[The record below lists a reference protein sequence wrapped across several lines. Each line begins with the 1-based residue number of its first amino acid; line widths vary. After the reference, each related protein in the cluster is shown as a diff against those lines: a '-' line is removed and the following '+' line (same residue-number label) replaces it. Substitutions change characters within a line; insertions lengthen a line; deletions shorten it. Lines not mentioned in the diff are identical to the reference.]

1 MRREDGI
8 RLGEDEI
15 VAHTDVD
22 QEFDDLVA
30 ALVSRPTAEVVT
42 GLGEAGV
49 EYVVLPAPAD
59 PDVAAALD
67 ATGGLVA
74 ASAEDRDTRAWQ
86 VDRPLSAA
94 ALDGPRSWLRIACSS
109 SRPWPWSRSWCC
121 ALPTRQPEA
130 SMSRFRADLALA
142 VALPVVCVAALLVA
156 HPPEG
161 DRGDDVRHEPELT
174 ALTSASVVC
183 PSTISP
189 DGFVGVTT
197 LTEAT
202 GEVLGGARRRR
213 RPVQVEPSTGLGRS
227 PRQRRAGGGHR
238 RRRARTGPGRRPLG
252 CHPVHRDGLPAA
264 DRRAVVHGPRLRGHP
279 QLGHRA
285 GQPQRGARGRRRRP
299 LVAGRAAH
307 VPELLGI
314 SVPGGDGVKIDLAAL
329 VPRRGELMA
338 QVTTSRGRLA
348 VDVADSV
355 DELGTGLVAS
365 DWLSPQPAPATRN
378 LLLGVARGTG
388 DRILVLG
395 NPGDDE
401 VRVTVRIVTPRA
413 VFAPAGLEPV
423 TVAPGSTKPVTL
435 TTLLDEAAEQ
445 GAIGLLVESTGPV
458 ATIAA
463 PARRQ
468 GPVRGRARRR
478 RWRRPRP
485 SWCRPARPGCC
496 SPTRRASGWPRWSPS
511 TPRARSCRRRPSS
524 CTPDT
529 GASIALPAGTAL
541 VRLTPERTSVGAA
554 LLVTAAQGVAVVQLR
569 GPLVEGLVPDVR
581 PSLP

>member
-1 MRREDGI
+1 
-8 RLGEDEI
+8 
-15 VAHTDVD
+15 
-22 QEFDDLVA
+22 
-30 ALVSRPTAEVVT
+30 
-42 GLGEAGV
+42 
-49 EYVVLPAPAD
+49 
-59 PDVAAALD
+59 
-67 ATGGLVA
+67 
-74 ASAEDRDTRAWQ
+74 
-86 VDRPLSAA
+86 
-94 ALDGPRSWLRIACSS
+94 
-109 SRPWPWSRSWCC
+109 
-121 ALPTRQPEA
+121 
-130 SMSRFRADLALA
+130 MSRFRADLALA
-142 VALPVVCVAALLVA
+142 VAMPVVCVAALLVA

-189 DGFVGVTT
+189 DVFVGVTT

-202 GEVLGGARRRR
+202 GEVVAGLGDDV
-213 RPVQVEPSTGLGRS
+213 RPVQVEPLKVSEVTANDEPVVVTGVDAL
-227 PRQRRAGGGHR
+227 A
-238 RRRARTGPGRRPLG
+238 PG
-252 CHPVHRDGLPAA
+252 
-264 DRRAVVHGPRLRGHP
+264 
-279 QLGHRA
+279 
-285 GQPQRGARGRRRRP
+285 
-299 LVAGRAAH
+299 LVAGRSGATPFTATDCRPPTAEQWFTGLGSGATH
-307 VPELLGI
+307 SSVIELVNPNAGRAVGDVVLWSQAGPLTVPELLGI

-365 DWLSPQPAPATRN
+365 DWISPQPAPATRN

-401 VRVTVRIVTPRA
+401 VRVTVQIVTPRA

-458 ATIAA
+458 AASLRQLAGNDLSEVAPAA
-463 PARRQ
+463 PLSSTTAVLVPPGKARLLL
-468 GPVRGRARRR
+468 AD
-478 RWRRPRP
+478 
-485 SWCRPARPGCC
+485 PAGVGVA
-496 SPTRRASGWPRWSPS
+496 TVVALDAKGKELS
-511 TPRARSCRRRPSS
+511 TETVEL
-524 CTPDT
+524 TPDT